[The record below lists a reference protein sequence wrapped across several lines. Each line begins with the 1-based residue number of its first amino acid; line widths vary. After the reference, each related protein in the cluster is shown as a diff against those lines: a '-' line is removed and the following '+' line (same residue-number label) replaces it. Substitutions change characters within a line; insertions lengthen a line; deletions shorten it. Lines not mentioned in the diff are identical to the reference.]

1 MVSRKRA
8 RQEMESESP
17 PHEPSL
23 LDRIRNMWEFAN
35 LGQYLFIFGKAI
47 RVDQDLDI
55 EVAMAS
61 SLCYM
66 TGTRIFQTELLK
78 PQHSETLSAIGLA
91 LLKFVSSH
99 RGLTPDLFDEYSRR
113 QYQARLPKHNPF
125 GDEGDPRKFSEFDV
139 FTKIRVL
146 YQLSQWTMIHSD
158 RIRERMPEQK
168 DTEQVDWRIEPA
180 GWDAKERTYFIL
192 DDNRLYRRTDPPPP
206 PLPAPKP
213 KKNSKKAKAAARASK
228 RRKVSEISPE
238 EGDGPGEG
246 DLGGAEAED
255 ADDSFGGMK
264 WECVAVTLEQFKEFI
279 ESVRRSRHPD
289 EKELHDVLVA
299 DVLPVLEKQAEER
312 KKKEARREREL
323 QALEKL
329 ATAKRSSRIAS
340 KLEKQ
345 KEEEEAI
352 EAERKRHA
360 DLIMARKEQE
370 MLKKMERDRE
380 SRILTRERRLKEREM
395 RRILHEEELANLS
408 EDSKKLEA
416 GEARKSERQLKS
428 EIEKHKQALEEYA
441 QEEDWI
447 FDCSICGVNGENLD
461 DGSHSVAC
469 EKCNVWQHSACLGI
483 SQEEAERS
491 DFQFVCKTC
500 KRRIEDEIKS
510 ANSPKITLKL
520 RLGSLSSQT
529 ERSGPH
535 ANGGTEDHKV
545 RKTKEDHISP
555 PSSKV
560 FGYDVDLQQP
570 NLVQTSGTASTG
582 YANASATERLD
593 GHQLTASTSKPFYTN
608 GVTTPDH
615 PRDLPPPSAL
625 SHQTPVAVPQPHASL
640 NLPQTLGG
648 ERLVPD
654 SRVPLPTKA
663 YTPMSS
669 PTHGDKGVPWGFPPS
684 VSPRSATN
692 GVDYPLY
699 PPSAS
704 PRHQI
709 HQLSSPGSVSA
720 IPPSSSGLSPT
731 KNTPS
736 RPPSSHNL
744 GRTQVLPPIT
754 SLSPSP
760 RQQDLCPPSKGM
772 TPEQLCSNGHL
783 VHQH

>member
-1 MVSRKRA
+1 MVPRKRG
-8 RQEMESESP
+8 RQEMEAESP

-47 RVDQDLDI
+47 KVDQDLDV
-55 EVAMAS
+55 EVAMTG
-61 SLCYM
+61 SLRYM
-66 TGTRIFQTELLK
+66 T
-78 PQHSETLSAIGLA
+78 SAHLFHEKI
-91 LLKFVSSH
+91 
-99 RGLTPDLFDEYSRR
+99 REDPDLFDEYTRR

-125 GDEGDPRKFSEFDV
+125 GDEEVPRKFSEFDV
-139 FTKIRVL
+139 FSKIRVL

-180 GWDAKERTYFIL
+180 GWDAKGRTYFIL

-206 PLPAPKP
+206 PLQAPKL

-228 RRKVSEISPE
+228 RRKVSESAPE
-238 EGDGPGEG
+238 KGG
-246 DLGGAEAED
+246 DLGEEGLAGAEAGD
-255 ADDSFGGMK
+255 ADDNFGGMK
-264 WECVAVTLEQFKEFI
+264 WECVAVTLEQFREFI

-299 DVLPVLEKQAEER
+299 DVLPVLEQQIEER
-312 KKKEARREREL
+312 KKKEAKRERDML
-323 QALEKL
+323 ALERL

-345 KEEEEAI
+345 REEVEAL

-360 DLIMARKEQE
+360 ASVMAKKEQE
-370 MLKKMERDRE
+370 MMNKMEQDRE

-408 EDSKKLEA
+408 EDSKKVEA
-416 GEARKSERQLKS
+416 GVSRKSERQLKS
-428 EIEKHKQALEEYA
+428 EIEKHKQALEEYS

-447 FDCSICGVNGENLD
+447 FDCSVCGVNGENLD

-491 DFQFVCKTC
+491 DFQFICKIC

-510 ANSPKITLKL
+510 ANNPKITLKL
-520 RLGSLSSQT
+520 RLGPPSPQAG
-529 ERSGPH
+529 RSGPH
-535 ANGGTEDHKV
+535 VNGSTEDHKV
-545 RKTKEDHISP
+545 RKTEESHISP
-555 PSSKV
+555 PPSKAS
-560 FGYDVDLQQP
+560 GYGTDLQQSD
-570 NLVQTSGTASTG
+570 LIRTTKAADTG
-582 YANASATERLD
+582 YTSASATQPLD
-593 GHQLTASTSKPFYTN
+593 GHQVTASTLNPFYTN
-608 GVTTPDH
+608 GVTISGPT
-615 PRDLPPPSAL
+615 RDFLPSAL
-625 SHQTPVAVPQPHASL
+625 SHQTPVTAPQPHASL

-654 SRVPLPTKA
+654 TRVPLPTKA
-663 YTPMSS
+663 YTPISS
-669 PTHGDKGVPWGFPPS
+669 PTHGDKGVPWGFLPS
-684 VSPRSATN
+684 VSPHAATN

-704 PRHQI
+704 PRHPI

-731 KNTPS
+731 KNTPP

-744 GRTQVLPPIT
+744 NRTQVLPPIT

-772 TPEQLCSNGHL
+772 TPDQLRPNGHL

>member
-8 RQEMESESP
+8 RQEMEAESP

-47 RVDQDLDI
+47 KVDQDLDI
-55 EVAMAS
+55 ED
-61 SLCYM
+61 LE
-66 TGTRIFQTELLK
+66 TELLK
-78 PQHSETLSAIGLA
+78 PHHSETLSAIGLA

-125 GDEGDPRKFSEFDV
+125 GDEEAPKSFTEFDV

-192 DDNRLYRRTDPPPP
+192 DDNRLYRRTDPPSPS
-206 PLPAPKP
+206 LPAPKP

-228 RRKVSEISPE
+228 RRKVSGGAPE
-238 EGDGPGEG
+238 NRDGLGEE
-246 DLGGAEAED
+246 DLGGAEVEEV
-255 ADDSFGGMK
+255 DDGFGGMK
-264 WECVAVTLEQFKEFI
+264 WECVAVTLEQFKEFV
-279 ESVRRSRHPD
+279 ESIRRSRHPD

-299 DVLPVLEKQAEER
+299 DVLPVLEQQAEER

-323 QALEKL
+323 LALEKL
-329 ATAKRSSRIAS
+329 ATVKRSSRIAS

-345 KEEEEAI
+345 REEEEAI
-352 EAERKRHA
+352 GAERKRQA
-360 DLIMARKEQE
+360 DLIMARREQE
-370 MLKKMERDRE
+370 MLKKMEQDRE
-380 SRILTRERRLKEREM
+380 SRILTRERRLREREM
-395 RRILHEEELANLS
+395 KRILHEEELANLS

-428 EIEKHKQALEEYA
+428 EIEKHKQALEEYT

-447 FDCSICGVNGENLD
+447 FDCSD

-469 EKCNVWQHSACLGI
+469 EKCNIWQHSACLGI

-491 DFQFVCKTC
+491 DFQFICKSC

-510 ANSPKITLKL
+510 ANSPKITLKF
-520 RLGSLSSQT
+520 RLGSSFSPAG
-529 ERSGPH
+529 RSGLH
-535 ANGGTEDHKV
+535 INGGTQDHKV
-545 RKTKEDHISP
+545 HKTKESYVTP
-555 PSSKV
+555 PSSKIL
-560 FGYDVDLQQP
+560 DHSVDQQRP
-570 NLVQTSGTASTG
+570 DPARTG
-582 YANASATERLD
+582 AAEPRHAATPHLG
-593 GHQLTASTSKPFYTN
+593 GHQLIPSTSNPVFTN
-608 GVTTPDH
+608 GITTSGYAPV
-615 PRDLPPPSAL
+615 LPPPNTASY
-625 SHQTPVAVPQPHASL
+625 QTPITSPPHTNP
-640 NLPQTLGG
+640 NLPQTFASESGL
-648 ERLVPD
+648 
-654 SRVPLPTKA
+654 PLSAKA
-663 YTPMSS
+663 HPLMSS
-669 PTHGDKGVPWGFPPS
+669 PTHGNKEAPKWGFPPS
-684 VSPRSATN
+684 VSPHSVTN
-692 GVDYPLY
+692 GVDCPLY
-699 PPSAS
+699 PPPAS

-709 HQLSSPGSVSA
+709 HQLSSPGSVSV
-720 IPPSSSGLSPT
+720 IPPGLSPT

-736 RPPSSHNL
+736 RPLSSHSL
-744 GRTQVLPPIT
+744 SGTQVLPPIAT
-754 SLSPSP
+754 LSPSP
-760 RQQDLCPPSKGM
+760 VQQDLCPPSKGM
-772 TPEQLCSNGHL
+772 TPEQLRSTNGQL